1 MKSQDRY
8 FIGPGLRVKLKE
20 VITRVDGIPQGIG
33 DSSIPVR
40 LQDMIGWGGGAGR
53 AAFRICTFTGS
64 WSKNSA
70 KTVTFKY
77 QTTTPNT
84 VAATNIFAN
93 LSVDCGTRNCAIA
106 RDGTA
111 WFMIQA
117 ECS

>member
-1 MKSQDRY
+1 MSTPGYRL
-8 FIGPGLRVKLKE
+8 GPVLTDKVIAVVKRVEDTPYKY
-20 VITRVDGIPQGIG
+20 GNA
-33 DSSIPVR
+33 SIPVR
-40 LQDMIGWGGGAGR
+40 FEDDGYGGGSGGGSGGI
-53 AAFRICTFTGS
+53 RICTFTGS

-93 LSVDCGTRNCAIA
+93 LSVDCGARNCAIA